1 MRACAIVTRIWASD
15 EAMSCTLT
23 RVAVEP
29 AGSRT
34 IRKIGTAKIA
44 NRMPAI
50 RKIGSG
56 VSVMPSR
63 IRVSAAK
70 IVPM

>member
-1 MRACAIVTRIWASD
+1 MSASR
-15 EAMSCTLT
+15 T

-29 AGSRT
+29 GGSRT
-34 IRKIGTAKIA
+34 TRKIGTAKIA
-44 NRMPAI
+44 NSTPAI

-63 IRVSAAK
+63 ISVSAAK